1 MGMISFLNIKPKQV
15 DAMKPENI
23 AKEAEE
29 EIKKTVGEKPVE
41 IDITFNKPEEMKINF
56 EEPKEEVKETSTRRR
71 RRN

>member
-15 DAMKPENI
+15 EAMKPENI
-23 AKEAEE
+23 VTEE
-29 EIKKTVGEKPVE
+29 PKQETFVVEQPKIEIQPT
-41 IDITFNKPEEMKINF
+41 I